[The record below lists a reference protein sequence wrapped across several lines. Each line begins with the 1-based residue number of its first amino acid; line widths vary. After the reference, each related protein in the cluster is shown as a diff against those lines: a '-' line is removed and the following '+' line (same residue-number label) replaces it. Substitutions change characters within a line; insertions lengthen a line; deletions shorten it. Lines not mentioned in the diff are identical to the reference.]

1 MIAAQ
6 ITDHVE
12 FDPALAINFTIY
24 TLMPS
29 GGPGDTDIFG
39 ASNMARCFTLRCPT
53 VDDGPERE
61 VRSG

>member
-24 TLMPS
+24 TRMPS
-29 GGPGDTDIFG
+29 GGPGDTDKCQQHG
-39 ASNMARCFTLRCPT
+39 ALPNC
-53 VDDGPERE
+53 
-61 VRSG
+61 